1 MLFGVGAVGRQSIVG
16 KRGLPLAAP
25 TVDLSFMTPGSLD
38 GRIVFTRTT
47 TATYFDSS
55 GTMQTAAINTPRWD
69 YDPITHVL
77 KGVLIEESRINV
89 LLNSSSLGTQSVTVT
104 AQQYFLSFYGTGTVT
119 LSGTAT
125 GSLVGT
131 GPQRVS
137 MSFTPT
143 AGSLTLTVTGTVTNA
158 QLEAGQFVT
167 SYIPTTA
174 AAVTRAQD
182 NATMPTSGWLTST
195 TSGSLLT
202 EYNVVG
208 MRTAGFP
215 VIVRLDDGT
224 ANNNISHQISATL
237 GRMYS
242 VSTVATVQGW
252 ALGNNSTYTVNTIH
266 KMATAWDVGVQ
277 RFNLNGIQPQS
288 STVASATPASV
299 TTLHLG
305 QDQAANIFKAICL
318 RRVAYWPSALSAKDL
333 QNITT

>member
-1 MLFGVGAVGRQSIVG
+1 MLLGVGAVGRQSIVG

-55 GTMQTAAINTPRWD
+55 GTMQTAAINAPRWD

-89 LLNSSSLGTQSVTVT
+89 LLNSSALGTQSVTVT

-137 MSFTPT
+137 MTFTPT
-143 AGSLTLTVTGTVTNA
+143 AGSLTLTVTGSVTNA
-158 QLEAGQFVT
+158 QLEAGQFPT

-182 NATMPTSGWLTST
+182 NATMPTTGWLTAT
-195 TSGSLLT
+195 
-202 EYNVVG
+202 
-208 MRTAGFP
+208 TAGTLLAEYMFNGTRVAFP
-215 VIVRLDDGT
+215 TIARLDDGT
-224 ANNNISHQISATL
+224 ANNLISMLLNFTP

-242 VSTVATVQGW
+242 TSTVAGVAGW
-252 ALGNNSTYTVNTIH
+252 ALGNNFTYVPNVVH
-266 KMATAWDVGVQ
+266 KIGTAWDVGVQ

-288 STVASATPASV
+288 SAVANATPA
-299 TTLHLG
+299 TLPTLRFG
-305 QDQAANIFKAICL
+305 QDHAANIFKSMYL
-318 RRVAYWPSALSAKDL
+318 RRVAYWPNAVTAKDL